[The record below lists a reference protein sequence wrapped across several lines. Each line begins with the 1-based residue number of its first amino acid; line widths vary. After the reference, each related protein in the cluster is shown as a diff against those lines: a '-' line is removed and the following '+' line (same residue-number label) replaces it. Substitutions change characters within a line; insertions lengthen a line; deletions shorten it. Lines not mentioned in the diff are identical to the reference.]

1 MSWLDMH
8 PQVQRAKFCNKF
20 SRFSPSSAF
29 GRASIA
35 LRRPA
40 KAKPVSC
47 WSKLA
52 ANVSS
57 RCFQRCWFAC
67 GKDNTNASYSGMTAL
82 HPGPRRCA
90 PRAGIRRSCPHT
102 RVVLSTSS
110 RSMRNVISMIP
121 GSTIWSTK
129 NHCIIRGPVGR
140 THGQTLLFY
149 RYRFTQSRDELFTN
163 EKDCFDQ
170 KAILNR
176 KECPDWTSLLTLHRV
191 MNIQYYDLRSNQL
204 QLKDEQKEWDARKEF
219 EKKKPVKRQSWS
231 AVQWNASTRPSA
243 AGHGSKPEW
252 TCYSW
257 PSLVRVFMTS
267 CFLHEKESPCCLCP
281 LPIASRWSVTVSAL
295 CRRVPY

>member
-102 RVVLSTSS
+102 RVVLSTFSWEIPKVSVSKQVVSS
-110 RSMRNVISMIP
+110 
-121 GSTIWSTK
+121 
-129 NHCIIRGPVGR
+129 VGR
-140 THGQTLLFY
+140 DRTHCHDVDGNLNTDCLSFF
-149 RYRFTQSRDELFTN
+149 RPGGMGSSPQS
-163 EKDCFDQ
+163 
-170 KAILNR
+170 
-176 KECPDWTSLLTLHRV
+176 
-191 MNIQYYDLRSNQL
+191 
-204 QLKDEQKEWDARKEF
+204 
-219 EKKKPVKRQSWS
+219 
-231 AVQWNASTRPSA
+231 
-243 AGHGSKPEW
+243 
-252 TCYSW
+252 
-257 PSLVRVFMTS
+257 
-267 CFLHEKESPCCLCP
+267 
-281 LPIASRWSVTVSAL
+281 
-295 CRRVPY
+295 

>member
-1 MSWLDMH
+1 MFSTFLLPGQPCMSWLDMH

-40 KAKPVSC
+40 KATPVSC

-102 RVVLSTSS
+102 RVVLSTYFQ
-110 RSMRNVISMIP
+110 V
-121 GSTIWSTK
+121 
-129 NHCIIRGPVGR
+129 
-140 THGQTLLFY
+140 
-149 RYRFTQSRDELFTN
+149 
-163 EKDCFDQ
+163 DCF
-170 KAILNR
+170 L
-176 KECPDWTSLLTLHRV
+176 CTLHVHNPRRACK
-191 MNIQYYDLRSNQL
+191 MRAAIFLRLQWNIQLP
-204 QLKDEQKEWDARKEF
+204 ARL
-219 EKKKPVKRQSWS
+219 
-231 AVQWNASTRPSA
+231 
-243 AGHGSKPEW
+243 G
-252 TCYSW
+252 
-257 PSLVRVFMTS
+257 
-267 CFLHEKESPCCLCP
+267 
-281 LPIASRWSVTVSAL
+281 
-295 CRRVPY
+295 

>member
-1 MSWLDMH
+1 MFSTLLLPGQPCMSWLDMH

-57 RCFQRCWFAC
+57 RCFQCCWFAC

-102 RVVLSTSS
+102 RVVLSTYYVVLPYRLVRPWHTFVLQAISKSFS
-110 RSMRNVISMIP
+110 RS
-121 GSTIWSTK
+121 GTSTQGVLS
-129 NHCIIRGPVGR
+129 
-140 THGQTLLFY
+140 
-149 RYRFTQSRDELFTN
+149 
-163 EKDCFDQ
+163 
-170 KAILNR
+170 
-176 KECPDWTSLLTLHRV
+176 
-191 MNIQYYDLRSNQL
+191 
-204 QLKDEQKEWDARKEF
+204 
-219 EKKKPVKRQSWS
+219 
-231 AVQWNASTRPSA
+231 
-243 AGHGSKPEW
+243 
-252 TCYSW
+252 YS
-257 PSLVRVFMTS
+257 V
-267 CFLHEKESPCCLCP
+267 
-281 LPIASRWSVTVSAL
+281 
-295 CRRVPY
+295 

>member
-1 MSWLDMH
+1 MTRCTRGCCVPPTGGTQHPLVYSRSSELLTSRVHMNSCWHALRRTHRRDACTCATNVFSTFLLPGQPCMSWLDMH

-47 WSKLA
+47 WPKLA

-102 RVVLSTSS
+102 RVVLSTY
-110 RSMRNVISMIP
+110 RS
-121 GSTIWSTK
+121 
-129 NHCIIRGPVGR
+129 
-140 THGQTLLFY
+140 
-149 RYRFTQSRDELFTN
+149 
-163 EKDCFDQ
+163 
-170 KAILNR
+170 
-176 KECPDWTSLLTLHRV
+176 
-191 MNIQYYDLRSNQL
+191 LR
-204 QLKDEQKEWDARKEF
+204 
-219 EKKKPVKRQSWS
+219 
-231 AVQWNASTRPSA
+231 
-243 AGHGSKPEW
+243 
-252 TCYSW
+252 
-257 PSLVRVFMTS
+257 
-267 CFLHEKESPCCLCP
+267 
-281 LPIASRWSVTVSAL
+281 
-295 CRRVPY
+295 

>member
-1 MSWLDMH
+1 MSSTNVGLRGTSSKNDEVYKGVLCTANWRYTTPPWCTLEAPNYWHALRRTHRRDACTCATNVFSTFLLPGQPCMSWLDMH

-102 RVVLSTSS
+102 RVVLERLGESGARVRIAT
-110 RSMRNVISMIP
+110 RD
-121 GSTIWSTK
+121 W
-129 NHCIIRGPVGR
+129 
-140 THGQTLLFY
+140 LLF
-149 RYRFTQSRDELFTN
+149 LG
-163 EKDCFDQ
+163 
-170 KAILNR
+170 
-176 KECPDWTSLLTLHRV
+176 LLC
-191 MNIQYYDLRSNQL
+191 
-204 QLKDEQKEWDARKEF
+204 
-219 EKKKPVKRQSWS
+219 
-231 AVQWNASTRPSA
+231 
-243 AGHGSKPEW
+243 G
-252 TCYSW
+252 
-257 PSLVRVFMTS
+257 
-267 CFLHEKESPCCLCP
+267 
-281 LPIASRWSVTVSAL
+281 
-295 CRRVPY
+295 

>member
-1 MSWLDMH
+1 MSWLQCLRQMLAVSSTNEGLRGTSSKNDEVYKGVLCTANWRYTTPPWCTPEAPNYWHALRRTHRRDACTCATNVFSTFLLPGQPCMSWLDMH

-90 PRAGIRRSCPHT
+90 PRAGIRQSCPHT
-102 RVVLSTSS
+102 RVI
-110 RSMRNVISMIP
+110 MHP
-121 GSTIWSTK
+121 
-129 NHCIIRGPVGR
+129 
-140 THGQTLLFY
+140 
-149 RYRFTQSRDELFTN
+149 
-163 EKDCFDQ
+163 
-170 KAILNR
+170 
-176 KECPDWTSLLTLHRV
+176 
-191 MNIQYYDLRSNQL
+191 
-204 QLKDEQKEWDARKEF
+204 
-219 EKKKPVKRQSWS
+219 
-231 AVQWNASTRPSA
+231 
-243 AGHGSKPEW
+243 
-252 TCYSW
+252 
-257 PSLVRVFMTS
+257 
-267 CFLHEKESPCCLCP
+267 
-281 LPIASRWSVTVSAL
+281 
-295 CRRVPY
+295 